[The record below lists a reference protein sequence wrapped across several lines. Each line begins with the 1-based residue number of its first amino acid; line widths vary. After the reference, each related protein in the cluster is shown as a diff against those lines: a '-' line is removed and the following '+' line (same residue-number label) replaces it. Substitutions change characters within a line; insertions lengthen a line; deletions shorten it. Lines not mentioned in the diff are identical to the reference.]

1 MRYVRGIAEKVRLL
15 VWCRSQP
22 AGMAIGGTIDG
33 GWAWSLLVE
42 RDAHSG
48 AVSAGS
54 LAEADALIAKQLE
67 AVLPRR
73 LGAYHLVPAHWRRGR
88 LRHMG
93 GQWAARDQLVPAC
106 TRALAARDK
115 RLEQFAVPA
124 RQLARAASHS
134 LPGGVRL
141 DPATVRLTV
150 PVTDPYLVA
159 CDGSS
164 RDGNSAWAFVTG
176 PGWTSSGKTA
186 GSSVAAEFAAYQHA
200 LACYPD
206 GATVRVLTDS
216 LSAGRILEEMA
227 GNPGAG
233 ATIGAGIQKR
243 PRDGYITQAAFD
255 SVLRHVRRMQVHV
268 LWIRRNSHPLHAL
281 ADQQSGL
288 VTGTRSSAPAKTRP
302 RRSAGQ
308 VAPDATNGDQMALRK
323 LTSS

>member
-1 MRYVRGIAEKVRLL
+1 MRYVRGIAGKVWLL
-15 VWCRSQP
+15 DRYRTQP
-22 AGMAIGGTIDG
+22 ASVVIGARIDG
-33 GWAWSLLVE
+33 GWAWSLLVG

-54 LAEADALIAKQLE
+54 LAEADALIAGQLE

-73 LGAYHLVPAHWRRGR
+73 LGACQLIPAHWGRSQLRYRGG
-88 LRHMG
+88 H
-93 GQWAARDQLVPAC
+93 WAARDQLVPAC
-106 TRALAARDK
+106 TQVLTARDK
-115 RLEQFAVPA
+115 RLERLAEPA
-124 RQLARAASHS
+124 GQLARAASRS
-134 LPGGVRL
+134 LSADARL
-141 DPATVRLTV
+141 DPATLRLAV

-176 PGWTSSGKTA
+176 VGWTSSGKTA
-186 GSSVAAEFAAYQHA
+186 GSSLAAEFAAYQHA
-200 LACYPD
+200 LARYPD

-227 GNPGAG
+227 GNPRAG

-255 SVLRHVRRMQVHV
+255 SVLRHVQRMRVHV

-281 ADQQSGL
+281 ADQQCGL
-288 VTGTRSSAPAKTRP
+288 VTGTRSPAPAQTTIPAPKSRP
-302 RRSAGQ
+302 S
-308 VAPDATNGDQMALRK
+308 
-323 LTSS
+323 